1 MFHREAQPSG
11 RPSGHRGTAD
21 PSARVDAARVD
32 SGGAAAAQAD
42 SARVGLV
49 TGASSGIGAAVAERL
64 AVQGGWRLVL
74 NGRDRTRLD
83 RVARRTGGLALPADL
98 TAPGA
103 PEALVT
109 AATVAAQDRI
119 GLLVAAAGV
128 GWAGP
133 LSTMPADAVDRL
145 LTVDLRVTV
154 QLVRLLLPPMLASKD
169 GHIVLIG
176 SVAGS
181 LGVRNEAVY
190 SAAKGALGVFADALR
205 QEVRGSGVRITHV
218 VPGVVDTPFFER
230 RGVPYA
236 RSRPRPIPPDRV
248 ADAICRAVA
257 VGREQVYV
265 PGWMRLP
272 GLVRSAAPGLYQRL
286 AFRFG

>member
-1 MFHREAQPSG
+1 MA
-11 RPSGHRGTAD
+11 
-21 PSARVDAARVD
+21 
-32 SGGAAAAQAD
+32 
-42 SARVGLV
+42 LV

-64 AVQGGWRLVL
+64 AVQGGWRLAL
-74 NGRDRTRLD
+74 NGRDRNRLD
-83 RVARRTGGLALPADL
+83 RVAARTGGAVFPADL
-98 TAPGA
+98 IVPGA
-103 PEALVT
+103 TEVL
-109 AATVAAQDRI
+109 VAAASLAGQDRI

-133 LSTMPADAVDRL
+133 LWTMPGDAVDRL
-145 LTVDLRVTV
+145 LTVDLRATV
-154 QLVRLLLPPMLASKD
+154 HLVRLVLPSMLAAED
-169 GHIVLIG
+169 GHIVLVG

-181 LGVRNEAVY
+181 VGVRNEAVY

-205 QEVRGSGVRITHV
+205 QELHGSGVHVTLV

-236 RSRPRPIPPDRV
+236 RSRPRPMPPDRV

-257 VGREQVYV
+257 LGREQVYV
-265 PGWMRLP
+265 PGWLRLP
-272 GLVRSAAPGLYQRL
+272 GLVRSAVPGLYQRL

>member
-1 MFHREAQPSG
+1 VAG
-11 RPSGHRGTAD
+11 RPTRT
-21 PSARVDAARVD
+21 
-32 SGGAAAAQAD
+32 
-42 SARVGLV
+42 GLV

-83 RVARRTGGLALPADL
+83 RIATRTGGVALPADL
-98 TAPGA
+98 TAPSA
-103 PEALVT
+103 PETLVT
-109 AATVAAQDRI
+109 SASAVAEDRI

-128 GWAGP
+128 GWSGP
-133 LSTMPADAVDRL
+133 LWSMPAEAVDRL
-145 LTVDLRVTV
+145 LTVDLRATV
-154 QLVRLLLPPMLASKD
+154 QLVRLVLPSMLAAED

-190 SAAKGALGVFADALR
+190 SAAKAALGVFADALR
-205 QEVRGSGVRITHV
+205 QEVHGSGVRITHV

-230 RGVPYA
+230 RGVPYDRA
-236 RSRPRPIPPDRV
+236 RPRPMPPDRV
-248 ADAICRAVA
+248 ADAVCRAVA
-257 VGREQVYV
+257 LGREQVYV
-265 PGWMRLP
+265 PAWLRLP